1 MWSRMGQKK
10 LGRIIYKQY
19 KFQIDR
25 LAQISSL
32 EGRNDKYT
40 VHRIRISWTTVC
52 INKQPQWR
60 YSHLVIEK
68 LLQMLLYLTVNKTL

>member
-1 MWSRMGQKK
+1 MRSRMGEKN
-10 LGRIIYKQY
+10 LAALSL
-19 KFQIDR
+19 

-52 INKQPQWR
+52 TNKQPQWR
-60 YSHLVIEK
+60 YSRLVIE
-68 LLQMLLYLTVNKTL
+68 MLLYFTVNKTL

>member
-40 VHRIRISWTTVC
+40 VHRIRIS
-52 INKQPQWR
+52 
-60 YSHLVIEK
+60 
-68 LLQMLLYLTVNKTL
+68 